1 MSSVDSGSV
10 VPNLNEDNM
19 EERDDEYLA
28 ALEAESKP
36 LAAELWENLTK
47 EEIDLDILPFIAEID
62 NLEEAISE
70 KSWVAGDIREV
81 LSGLVAMQKEKSLKL
96 REVFDVLVMVRL
108 SYGKEIHSEPDTF
121 KTKWLNEVFEEYGM
135 SSLKIPELIAE
146 VDDFGLSLLEKVF
159 KAVESNFDDALEYF
173 QSLNTSNLNREEKS
187 KVLENFED
195 ADFKNAMKKI
205 VQARI
210 EKELQKVELS
220 EIPFDLMEGLYV
232 AKWKSEEIFNIV
244 TSSMQGL
251 SKENGKMM
259 VQKLFKCFEIASDY
273 SFGYDE
279 LANVLEEVK
288 RSLFRRNSGKT
299 IELESIFHSRALKL
313 FTKSQE
319 KNVDELLS
327 EIAELNEDLKLDLK
341 KDFLSVKKALIR
353 VQIDKEAKDL
363 NKDDIKTWADQV
375 KNHRIEPSKEQRIA
389 VVVQASNLFNKYTAR
404 DVQVLALIMLYK
416 SSIGT
421 LAQINTGEGK
431 TNIIAMLAVLYAL
444 EGKKVDIGELISNT
458 VIIVNL
464 TNCLFSQ

>member
-1 MSSVDSGSV
+1 
-10 VPNLNEDNM
+10 
-19 EERDDEYLA
+19 
-28 ALEAESKP
+28 
-36 LAAELWENLTK
+36 
-47 EEIDLDILPFIAEID
+47 
-62 NLEEAISE
+62 
-70 KSWVAGDIREV
+70 
-81 LSGLVAMQKEKSLKL
+81 
-96 REVFDVLVMVRL
+96 
-108 SYGKEIHSEPDTF
+108 
-121 KTKWLNEVFEEYGM
+121 
-135 SSLKIPELIAE
+135 LKIPELIAE

-251 SKENGKMM
+251 SKENGKVM

-273 SFGYDE
+273 SLGHDE

-458 VIIVNL
+458 VIVVSL
-464 TNCLFSQ
+464 TNCFFPQ